1 MSLLKRWYTSL
12 SWQKQF
18 LPSQLHKPWF
28 KLIKPDTCLCKII
41 WLLSASRE
49 KYKLWSEQILIWY
62 CDVWVLIPK
71 HLPTAKSSFH
81 LNKSP
86 KIHSDWTAEKTFLWN
101 KWHIY
106 FFLFLSS
113 QRNCFH
119 IPASFLEGNQLQLH
133 RRVAGEA
140 CRGKKRKGV
149 TAEQI
154 TFQ

>member
-1 MSLLKRWYTSL
+1 MSLLKRWYASL
-12 SWQKQF
+12 LWQKQF

-41 WLLSASRE
+41 WLISASRE
-49 KYKLWSEQILIWY
+49 KYKLWSEKILIGY
-62 CDVWVLIPK
+62 CEVWGLIPK
-71 HLPTAKSSFH
+71 HLPTAKPSFH

-86 KIHSDWTAEKTFLWN
+86 KIYSDWTEKTFLWTN
-101 KWHIY
+101 WHNY

-113 QRNCFH
+113 LGNCFH
-119 IPASFLEGNQLQLH
+119 IPASVLEGNQSQLH
-133 RRVAGEA
+133 RREAREA